1 MRMKK
6 NIFCALLGM
15 LLFLGGCTGGSEAPT
30 PSATATPAQEKL
42 KMIDLTGLSRV
53 EVEEWLT
60 KNNITRDHTAFNY
73 QYDEVIMEG
82 KVISQTIPVGEEVG
96 GRMVGVVL
104 SNGKDPNKEITFP
117 DFSQMSTEEIQ
128 KWFTNESFEQVSIEY
143 VYIPNAEYGKFVEI
157 PEHQGKAR
165 RNEKVVVRVTA
176 DPKTAG
182 VAVTVPDMT
191 QWTRPQVEEWCNTN
205 TINANYTYEKN
216 ATIAQNSVIRI
227 DPAASTELIKGDTL
241 NVVLSDGADIQAIS
255 FYGKPKSEVDQW
267 GEKNNI
273 KISYIQCWHQ
283 TPSGTIFWNNPDSG
297 TIRMGNTMQVYISVG
312 PIPLLNFTGKLYNA
326 NFVGWF
332 NSINDQYNK
341 SANLKVQV
349 TIQDSTEREDTILSQ
364 SPIQDYINPNE
375 TIYFTVA
382 HHVEPT
388 PAPDNRVDIP
398 YMAGYSEYDFKRA
411 LHAYGVWEGRRTEQ
425 YSTVIAKDY
434 IITNATGKYEPES
447 NIDYTV
453 SIGPF
458 TIDGHAWEGRDYDD
472 LVAYID
478 AANRMGAGVYLS
490 PSYIDSGDPNADN
503 RIVMMEGPLE
513 DGGIMVRVTSY
524 YPE

>member
-255 FYGKPKSEVDQW
+255 FYGKPTNGAKRTTLKFLIFSV
-267 GEKNNI
+267 GI
-273 KISYIQCWHQ
+273 KPQVE
-283 TPSGTIFWNNPDSG
+283 PFSGTI
-297 TIRMGNTMQVYISVG
+297 Q
-312 PIPLLNFTGKLYNA
+312 
-326 NFVGWF
+326 
-332 NSINDQYNK
+332 
-341 SANLKVQV
+341 
-349 TIQDSTEREDTILSQ
+349 IL
-364 SPIQDYINPNE
+364 
-375 TIYFTVA
+375 V
-382 HHVEPT
+382 
-388 PAPDNRVDIP
+388 
-398 YMAGYSEYDFKRA
+398 
-411 LHAYGVWEGRRTEQ
+411 
-425 YSTVIAKDY
+425 
-434 IITNATGKYEPES
+434 
-447 NIDYTV
+447 
-453 SIGPF
+453 PF
-458 TIDGHAWEGRDYDD
+458 AWEIRCKSIFR
-472 LVAYID
+472 LVQFHY
-478 AANRMGAGVYLS
+478 
-490 PSYIDSGDPNADN
+490 
-503 RIVMMEGPLE
+503 
-513 DGGIMVRVTSY
+513 
-524 YPE
+524 